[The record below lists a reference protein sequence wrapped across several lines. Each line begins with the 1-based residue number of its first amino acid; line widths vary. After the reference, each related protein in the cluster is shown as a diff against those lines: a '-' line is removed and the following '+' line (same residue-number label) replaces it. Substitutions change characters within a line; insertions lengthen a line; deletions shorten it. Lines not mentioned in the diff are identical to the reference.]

1 MLAEGSLAH
10 FRLIFRE
17 TGLII
22 LARRAQD
29 GATRDNLPLNDR
41 NHTLKA

>member
-1 MLAEGSLAH
+1 MLAEGSFGH

-22 LARRAQD
+22 LARRAQH

-41 NHTLKA
+41 THTL